1 MTDVLT
7 EVLNALLLLFLVV
20 CAIAVAQIR
29 DMLSAV
35 IVFASFGLIMA
46 IIWQQLSA
54 PDVAMVEAA
63 LGTGVTTLLLIAT
76 ISKTRRA
83 E

>member
-1 MTDVLT
+1 MT
-7 EVLNALLLLFLVV
+7 EILNLMLLLFLIV
-20 CAIAVAQIR
+20 CAVAVARIR
-29 DMLSAV
+29 DLLSAV
-35 IVFASFGLIMA
+35 ILFASFGLMMA
-46 IIWQQLSA
+46 VVWQQLSA

-63 LGTGVTTLLLIAT
+63 LGTGVTTLLLVAA

>member
-1 MTDVLT
+1 MTEVLT
-7 EVLNALLLLFLVV
+7 EVLNALLLLFLIV

-46 IIWQQLSA
+46 IVWQQLSS

-63 LGTGVTTLLLIAT
+63 LGTGVTTLLLIAA

>member
-1 MTDVLT
+1 MMTEL
-7 EVLNALLLLFLVV
+7 LNILLLLFLII
-20 CAIAVAQIR
+20 CAIGVAYIR
-29 DMLSAV
+29 DLLSAV
-35 IVFASFGLIMA
+35 ILFSAFGLVMA

-63 LGTGVTTLLLIAT
+63 LGTGVASLLMIAA
-76 ISKTRRA
+76 ISKTKRV

>member
-1 MTDVLT
+1 MTEL
-7 EVLNALLLLFLVV
+7 LNILLLLFLIV
-20 CAIAVAQIR
+20 CAIGVAYIR
-29 DMLSAV
+29 DLLSAV
-35 IVFASFGLIMA
+35 ILFSSFGLIMA
-46 IIWQQLSA
+46 IIWQQLGA

-63 LGTGVTTLLLIAT
+63 LGTGVAALLMIAG

>member
-1 MTDVLT
+1 MTEL
-7 EVLNALLLLFLVV
+7 LNILLLLFLIV
-20 CAIAVAQIR
+20 CAIGVAYIR
-29 DMLSAV
+29 DLLSAV
-35 IVFASFGLIMA
+35 ILFSAFGLVMA

-63 LGTGVTTLLLIAT
+63 LGTGVASLLMIAA
-76 ISKTRRA
+76 ISKTKRA

>member
-1 MTDVLT
+1 MMTEL
-7 EVLNALLLLFLVV
+7 LNILLLLFLII
-20 CAIAVAQIR
+20 CAIGVAYIR
-29 DMLSAV
+29 DLLSAV
-35 IVFASFGLIMA
+35 ILFSAFGLVMA

-63 LGTGVTTLLLIAT
+63 LGTGVASLLMIAA
-76 ISKTRRA
+76 ISKTKRA

>member
-1 MTDVLT
+1 MIEVLT
-7 EVLNALLLLFLVV
+7 EVLNILLLLFLVV

-46 IIWQQLSA
+46 IVWQQLSA

-63 LGTGVTTLLLIAT
+63 LGTGVTTLLLVAA

>member
-1 MTDVLT
+1 MTEL
-7 EVLNALLLLFLVV
+7 LNAMLLLFLII
-20 CAIAVAQIR
+20 CAVAVARIR

-35 IVFASFGLIMA
+35 ILFASYGLIMA
-46 IIWQQLSA
+46 VIWQQLSA

-63 LGTGVTTLLLIAT
+63 IGTGVTTLLLVAA

>member
-1 MTDVLT
+1 MT
-7 EVLNALLLLFLVV
+7 EILNAMLLLFLVI
-20 CAIAVAQIR
+20 CAVAVARIR

-35 IVFASFGLIMA
+35 ILFASFGLIMA
-46 IIWQQLSA
+46 VIWQQLSA
-54 PDVAMVEAA
+54 PDVAMVEASIGA
-63 LGTGVTTLLLIAT
+63 GVTTLLLVAA